1 MVGKLLRCLLLLGA
15 FGVAMPA
22 AASASTVQQLGP
34 HRADVDATRYP
45 WSAIGK
51 LYNETGSACSGVVIA
66 EDKILTAA
74 HCVFNFRSRR
84 FIPATALHFLVGYRT
99 GRYAVHARIASY
111 QVGEGFDPLRYG
123 ETSDAD
129 WAVLTV
135 TESLPAEIAPLRLS
149 QSLAQRGTKAVLVG
163 YPQDRAHAMTA
174 DRDCELRDE
183 IDGGRFLLHT
193 CRGIKGYSGA
203 PILVNAGGDEM
214 QIAGIQIATLQSG
227 GMEKAIAVPAQ
238 AIWRQDRNRDRD
250 RGHDVVPGFAREP
263 AASQGAATAVISAA
277 MVPMADTIGS
287 WDEVGFEG
295 DIVSAILGRPDQV
308 AANQIASFDL
318 DPLVIAAP

>member
-22 AASASTVQQLGP
+22 AASAGIVQQLGP
-34 HRADVDATRYP
+34 HRADVDVTRYP

-51 LYNETGSACSGVVIA
+51 LYNETGGACSGVVIA
-66 EDKILTAA
+66 ADKILTAA
-74 HCVFNFRSRR
+74 HCVFNYRSRR

-111 QVGEGFDPLRYG
+111 EVGAGFDPLRYG

-149 QSLAQRGTKAVLVG
+149 QALAPRGTKAVLVG

-203 PILVNAGGDEM
+203 PILVSAGGDEM
-214 QIAGIQIATLQSG
+214 QIAGIQIATRRSG

-238 AIWRQDRNRDRD
+238 AIWRQERDQDR
-250 RGHDVVPGFAREP
+250 DVVPGFAPRP
-263 AASQGAATAVISAA
+263 AASEGEATAAIGPAV
-277 MVPMADTIGS
+277 VPTCDTNGS

-295 DIVSAILGRPDQV
+295 DIVSSIAVRWDRL
-308 AANQIASFDL
+308 AANETASFDF
-318 DPLVIAAP
+318 DPFAITAP

>member
-15 FGVAMPA
+15 FSVAMPA
-22 AASASTVQQLGP
+22 AASAGIVQQLGP
-34 HRADVDATRYP
+34 HRADVDVTRYP

-51 LYNETGSACSGVVIA
+51 LYNETGGACSGVVIA
-66 EDKILTAA
+66 GDKILTAA

-111 QVGEGFDPLRYG
+111 EIGAGFDPLRYG

-135 TESLPAEIAPLRLS
+135 TESLPVEIEPLKLS
-149 QSLAQRGTKAVLVG
+149 QALAPRGTKAVLVG

-193 CRGIKGYSGA
+193 CRGINGYSGA

-214 QIAGIQIATLQSG
+214 QIAGIQIATRRSG
-227 GMEKAIAVPAQ
+227 GVEKAIAVPAQ
-238 AIWRQDRNRDRD
+238 AIWRQERE
-250 RGHDVVPGFAREP
+250 VVPGVAP
-263 AASQGAATAVISAA
+263 KPVASQGEALAAIAPA
-277 MVPMADTIGS
+277 MVPTGDPLGS
-287 WDEVGFEG
+287 WDEVGFEVE
-295 DIVSAILGRPDQV
+295 IASSIAGRRDRL
-308 AANQIASFDL
+308 AANEIASLDL
-318 DPLVIAAP
+318 DPLAIAAP

>member
-22 AASASTVQQLGP
+22 AASAGIVQQLEP
-34 HRADVDATRYP
+34 HRADVDVTRYP
-45 WSAIGK
+45 WSSIGK
-51 LYNETGSACSGVVIA
+51 LYNETGGACSGVVIA
-66 EDKILTAA
+66 GDKILTAA
-74 HCVFNFRSRR
+74 HCVFNYRSRR

-111 QVGEGFDPLRYG
+111 QVGAGFDPLRYS
-123 ETSDAD
+123 ETLDAD

-149 QSLAQRGTKAVLVG
+149 QALAPRGTKAVLVG

-203 PILVNAGGDEM
+203 PILVSAGGDEM
-214 QIAGIQIATLQSG
+214 QIAGIQIATRRSG
-227 GMEKAIAVPAQ
+227 GIEKAIAVPAQ
-238 AIWRQDRNRDRD
+238 AIWRQER
-250 RGHDVVPGFAREP
+250 DVVAGLAPRP
-263 AASQGAATAVISAA
+263 AASQEEAKAAIGPAV
-277 MVPMADTIGS
+277 VPTCDTIGS
-287 WDEVGFEG
+287 WHEVGFEV
-295 DIVSAILGRPDQV
+295 DIVSSTAGRRDRL
-308 AANQIASFDL
+308 AANEAGSPDFG
-318 DPLVIAAP
+318 PFAIAAP